1 MPNVD
6 DHGLE
11 VLKKAARN
19 IDPVPKK
26 DYALQVILVKDESAG
41 GGTYAPEIQNVDL
54 PTMNTEVEID
64 LTADHKGFILRS
76 RKVARL
82 RLAFVANGTN
92 DKWVTIP
99 LGGYYVE
106 NKKIL
111 GNKIFVQSNKD
122 NTTLEVVIYK

>member
-19 IDPVPKK
+19 IDVVPKK
-26 DYALQVILVKDESAG
+26 DYALQVILVKDESVG
-41 GGTYAPEIQNVDL
+41 GGIYTPEIKNVPL
-54 PTMNTEVEID
+54 PTMDTEVEIN
-64 LTADHKGFILRS
+64 LTADHKGFVLRS

-82 RLAFVANGTN
+82 RLAFVSGGTSIE
-92 DKWVTIP
+92 WVTIP

-106 NKKIL
+106 NKKII